1 MAAADKTAAEAPAAP
16 SKRGMLI
23 PIIAAVVVSGGVA
36 AGAVYFLTAKKAA
49 APAAEEGGKGGGE
62 HESASE
68 EKGKGEGHGESKSE
82 SKSEGKGEEKG
93 EGGKKGGA
101 TYFPMTPAFVVNLS
115 DADSS
120 RFLQIDMEVL
130 AKNVEAADAVK
141 LHTPQIRNSVLMLLS
156 QQKFHDIDT
165 REGKEA
171 LQAKVLAE
179 IQRILTAET
188 GKPGVEA
195 VYFTSFVMQ

>member
-1 MAAADKTAAEAPAAP
+1 MAAADKTAAEAPAAG
-16 SKRGMLI
+16 SKRGLLI
-23 PIIAAVVVSGGVA
+23 PIIAAVVVSGGLA

-49 APAAEEGGKGGGE
+49 PAATEEAAKEGGE
-62 HESASE
+62 HESGG
-68 EKGKGEGHGESKSE
+68 EKDSKSE
-82 SKSEGKGEEKG
+82 SHGEGKSEGKGEGKG
-93 EGGKKGGA
+93 EGGKKGA
-101 TYFPMTPAFVVNLS
+101 AVYFPMTPAFVVNLS

-130 AKNVEAADAVK
+130 AKNVEVTDAVK
-141 LHTPQIRNSVLMLLS
+141 LHMPQIRNSVLMLLS
-156 QQKFHDIDT
+156 QQKQHDIDT

-188 GKPGVEA
+188 GKPGVDA

>member
-1 MAAADKTAAEAPAAP
+1 MAAADKTAADTPAAP

-49 APAAEEGGKGGGE
+49 PAATEEGGKGGE

-130 AKNVEAADAVK
+130 AKNVEVTDAVK
-141 LHTPQIRNSVLMLLS
+141 LHMPQIRNSVLMLLS

-188 GKPGVEA
+188 GKPGVDA